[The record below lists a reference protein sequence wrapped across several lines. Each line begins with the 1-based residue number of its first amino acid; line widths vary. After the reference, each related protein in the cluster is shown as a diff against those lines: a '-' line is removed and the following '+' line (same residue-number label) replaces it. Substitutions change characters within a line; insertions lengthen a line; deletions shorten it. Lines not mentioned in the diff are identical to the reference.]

1 MEEMEIFD
9 DIKSGSSKNGLAV
22 AIIGILV
29 LLILGGLGIWYYT
42 TNKADVMV
50 NKIIDKVFDG
60 VTFKNEENSEITYDL
75 SLNIKSEN
83 LESEA
88 LDIINNTKIK
98 GSIYIN
104 SKDKYTLINLG
115 ATYEDK
121 ELLSFDAYYN
131 DNTIYL
137 QEKSIYDKYVSINIP
152 EELQTEIN
160 NMYTINEKDI
170 NIVKKGIKNALKNA
184 LKEETFIKEKVDT
197 NINGKST
204 KANSLKLIINDE
216 NRKEILTKISK
227 YLKDNDEFL
236 DSMSNLTDST
246 SQEIFNSLESLTE
259 NYTNTYTTTTVILYT
274 TGITNE
280 LAKVDIKSEQNEKEV
295 SRVVC
300 ESDTCDI
307 QIINDGEQMN
317 MNILMNETSS
327 TIKINGKI
335 GKDDVSL
342 TLNLKENYNKKGAP
356 KINES
361 VNIDE
366 ISEEDMNTIM
376 TNLGEKEEI
385 KYDIPVQKISE
396 PQVSES
402 LNEEKYTYEPIKEDK
417 QQTEQIQY
425 KLPQKEEQNI
435 EKIMWYR
442 SHLYEQL

>member
-50 NKIIDKVFDG
+50 NKIIDKVLDG

-88 LDIINNTKIK
+88 LDIINNTKVK

-160 NMYTINEKDI
+160 NMYTINEKDM

-197 NINGKST
+197 NINGKNT

-259 NYTNTYTTTTVILYT
+259 NYTNTYTTTTIILYT

-280 LAKVDIKSEQNEKEV
+280 LAKVDIKYEQNEKEV

-327 TIKINGKI
+327 TIKINGKM
-335 GKDDVSL
+335 GEDDVSL
-342 TLNLKENYNKKGAP
+342 TLNLKGNYNKKDAP

-385 KYDIPVQKISE
+385 KYF
-396 PQVSES
+396 
-402 LNEEKYTYEPIKEDK
+402 
-417 QQTEQIQY
+417 
-425 KLPQKEEQNI
+425 I
-435 EKIMWYR
+435 EKIAGGNIQ
-442 SHLYEQL
+442 E